1 MMRSNSNWMTPELE
15 GLRDAVR
22 KFLTTEFA
30 PQEDKWCKQQHVDR
44 EAWLA
49 AGEMGLLC
57 NSVPEQYG
65 GQGADFRTEAVIF
78 EEFVYAGVP
87 SFGKHVHEI
96 CAHYILGY
104 GTEEQKQKWLP
115 GLASGEL
122 IGAIAMTEPG
132 TGSDL
137 QNIKAKAIKE
147 GDHYVINGAKTFIS
161 NGAMADLVVVVVKTD
176 PNLGAKGISL
186 VVVDT
191 RDLPGFRR
199 GRVLDKMGQK
209 GQDTSELFFD
219 DVRVPLSNL
228 LGGESGAEGQG
239 FYQLMQQLPF
249 ERLVLSL
256 AAVAN
261 IERAVS
267 LTTDY
272 VKDRKAFGKSILE
285 FQNTRFKLAE
295 SLTEARLG
303 RVFIDHCI
311 ELFLKDQLDAVTV
324 SMAKWW
330 TTEKQCSVIDECL
343 QLHGGYGYMNEY
355 AICKMYTDAR
365 VQKIYGGT
373 NEIMK
378 ELISRSL

>member
-1 MMRSNSNWMTPELE
+1 MMRSTSNWMTPELE

-22 KFLTTEFA
+22 KFMTTEFA

-78 EEFVYAGVP
+78 EEFVYAG
-87 SFGKHVHEI
+87 
-96 CAHYILGY
+96 
-104 GTEEQKQKWLP
+104 TEEQKQKWLP

-137 QNIKAKAIKE
+137 QNIKAKAIRE

-161 NGAMADLVVVVVKTD
+161 NGAMADLVVLVVKTD

-186 VVVDT
+186 VVIDT

-199 GRVLDKMGQK
+199 GRLLDKMGQK

-219 DVRVPLSNL
+219 DVRVPVGNL

-239 FYQLMQQLPF
+239 FYQLMQQLPAMCSRANDRSSASSFALSFF
-249 ERLVLSL
+249 EMLS
-256 AAVAN
+256 A
-261 IERAVS
+261 
-267 LTTDY
+267 
-272 VKDRKAFGKSILE
+272 
-285 FQNTRFKLAE
+285 RF
-295 SLTEARLG
+295 
-303 RVFIDHCI
+303 F
-311 ELFLKDQLDAVTV
+311 
-324 SMAKWW
+324 
-330 TTEKQCSVIDECL
+330 
-343 QLHGGYGYMNEY
+343 
-355 AICKMYTDAR
+355 
-365 VQKIYGGT
+365 
-373 NEIMK
+373 
-378 ELISRSL
+378 SRSPPGDEAPSCAPP

>member
-1 MMRSNSNWMTPELE
+1 MIRSTSPWMTPELE
-15 GLRDAVR
+15 GLRDAVS
-22 KFLTTEFA
+22 KFITSEFA
-30 PQEDKWCKQQHVDR
+30 PLEEKWCKQQHVDR
-44 EAWLA
+44 SAWRA

-57 NSVPEQYG
+57 PSLPEQYG
-65 GQGADFRTEAVIF
+65 GQGADIRTEAVVF
-78 EEFVYAGVP
+78 EEFVYAGVT

-96 CAHYILGY
+96 CAHYILAY
-104 GTEEQKQKWLP
+104 GTEEQKQNWLP

-137 QNIKAKAIKE
+137 QNIKTRAVRE
-147 GDHYVINGAKTFIS
+147 GDHYVVNGAKTFIS
-161 NGAMADLVVVVVKTD
+161 NGAMADLIVVVVKTD
-176 PNLGAKGISL
+176 PNLGSKGISL
-186 VVVDT
+186 VVMDT

-219 DVRVPLSNL
+219 DVRLPVSCL
-228 LGGESGAEGQG
+228 LGGQEGQG

-249 ERLVLSL
+249 ERLVLAL

-261 IERAVS
+261 IERAVAI
-267 LTTDY
+267 TTEY
-272 VKDRKAFGKSILE
+272 VKERKAFGKAVLE

-311 ELFLKDQLDAVTV
+311 DLFMKDQLDPVTV

-378 ELISRSL
+378 ELIARSL